1 MNKRTFE
8 FTVEPWKTTAESLE
22 YTTNIFKVFKREMEI
37 VSENHKAVF
46 SILEAPEWVNVMA
59 LTPDKQVVLVEQFRY
74 GTQQATL
81 ELAGGVC
88 DPGETPQE
96 AAMREL
102 LEETGFA
109 GDAPI
114 MLGKISS
121 NPAFHTNHTY
131 TVLITNCKKV
141 SRQNLDENERIA
153 VHTVP
158 LEEFLEFVES
168 GIIHHAFVVAAAAHL
183 LLSPY
188 YREQLSGLP
197 ADGRNL

>member
-1 MNKRTFE
+1 MNKQSFE

-46 SILEAPEWVNVMA
+46 SILEAPDWVNIMA
-59 LTPDKQVVLVEQFRY
+59 LTPDKKVILVEQFRY
-74 GTQQATL
+74 GTREATL

-96 AAMREL
+96 AAAREL

-109 GDAPI
+109 GDPPVT
-114 MLGKISS
+114 LGKISS
-121 NPAFHTNHTY
+121 NPAFQTNHTH

-141 SRQNLDENERIA
+141 SRQNLDENERIT
-153 VHTVP
+153 VHTIP
-158 LEEFLEFVES
+158 LKDFLGFVES
-168 GIIHHAFVVAAAAHL
+168 GTIHHAFVVAAAAHL
-183 LLSPY
+183 LLSRY
-188 YREQLSGLP
+188 YREHL
-197 ADGRNL
+197 AVF